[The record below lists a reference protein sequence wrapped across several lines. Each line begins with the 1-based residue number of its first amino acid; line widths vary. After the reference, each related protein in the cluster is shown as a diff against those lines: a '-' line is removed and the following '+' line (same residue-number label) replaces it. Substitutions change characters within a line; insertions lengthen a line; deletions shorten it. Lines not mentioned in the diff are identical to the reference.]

1 MGVGVGGVCGCVVC
15 VCACVCVYNRC
26 ASHVGVV
33 LSAKVVSFPLA
44 DIGEGIFEAQV
55 MKW

>member
-1 MGVGVGGVCGCVVC
+1 MHAWVRASERARVC
-15 VCACVCVYNRC
+15 VCAYNRC

-33 LSAKVVSFPLA
+33 LSVKVVSFPLA